1 VVFDKGVAKKSE
13 YRRFNI
19 KNVQPGDDYAA
30 IEQAVMRRYSR
41 QVREQGKLP
50 DLLII
55 DGGQGQLAKAVDAM
69 SELGLED
76 VPVISVAKGPER
88 KAGMEQIHLAY
99 DEKAILT
106 LPADSPALHLIQAI
120 RDEAHRF
127 AIAGHRAQ
135 RDKKRRVSHLE
146 DIPGVGAK
154 RRRALLNHF
163 GGLQEI
169 KRAGVK
175 DLTLVPGINQALA
188 QVIFDHLHG

>member
-1 VVFDKGVAKKSE
+1 
-13 YRRFNI
+13 
-19 KNVQPGDDYAA
+19 
-30 IEQAVMRRYSR
+30 
-41 QVREQGKLP
+41 
-50 DLLII
+50 
-55 DGGQGQLAKAVDAM
+55 
-69 SELGLED
+69 
-76 VPVISVAKGPER
+76 
-88 KAGMEQIHLAY
+88 
-99 DEKAILT
+99 LT